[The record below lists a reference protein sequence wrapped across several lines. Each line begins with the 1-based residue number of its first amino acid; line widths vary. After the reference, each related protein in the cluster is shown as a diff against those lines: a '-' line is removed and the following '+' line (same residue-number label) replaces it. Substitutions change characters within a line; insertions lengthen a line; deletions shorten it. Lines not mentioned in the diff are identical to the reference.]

1 MNRTI
6 LITLS
11 YWVLAVMMIA
21 VILLSL
27 GYPFALGV
35 LMGSLFLPGTFIVKL
50 LLPKILKE
58 EGRRRIVNAVFLFTA
73 VAVLEFLI
81 IVSVHIWISD
91 QAYPSIAG
99 VLVNPMFVAVVITLL
114 CLGDWYMSRYISSIF
129 PEDQTITFTSDRH
142 KVSIQP
148 SEIIYVESNDRE
160 VSVVAT
166 DGRTYRNKTGISQWE
181 TILGD
186 DFIRIHRSYIVNRA
200 SITSIDKEYVWIG
213 DSQLPVSR
221 KYYKSVQVENST
233 RERL

>member
-35 LMGSLFLPGTFIVKL
+35 LMGSLFLPGTFLVKF
-50 LLPKILKE
+50 LLPKVLKE
-58 EGRRRIVNAVFLFTA
+58 ESKKRITNAIFLFIA
-73 VAVLEFLI
+73 VAVMEFLLI
-81 IVSVHIWISD
+81 ISVHIWISD

-114 CLGDWYMSRYISSIF
+114 CLGDWYLSKYLSSIL

>member
-1 MNRTI
+1 MNKTI

-11 YWVLAVMMIA
+11 YWMLAVMMIA
-21 VILLSL
+21 IILLSL

-35 LMGSLFLPGTFIVKL
+35 LMGSLFLPGTFMVKL

-58 EGRRRIVNAVFLFTA
+58 ERKKRVVNAVFLFTA

-91 QAYPSIAG
+91 HPYPSIAG
-99 VLVNPMFVAVVITLL
+99 VLVNPIFVAIIITLL
-114 CLGDWYMSRYISSIF
+114 CLGDWYLSAYLSTIL
-129 PEDQTITFTSDRH
+129 PEDRTITFTSDRH

-148 SEIIYVESNDRE
+148 SDIIYVESNDRE
-160 VSVVAT
+160 VSVIAT

-200 SITSIDKEYVWIG
+200 SITSIDKEFVWIG
-213 DSQLPVSR
+213 DSQLPISR